1 MASSFQRKVSH
12 ILGGS
17 PHNWLVE
24 TVFILIAIAI
34 AVIAGTALSD
44 KLRVPAPMLLIVVGI
59 IGSYL
64 PFVPDI
70 HLEPEVVLL
79 GLLPPLLYSTAI
91 QTSLL
96 DLRAN
101 FGNVLQLS
109 VVLVVVTT
117 AAVAGVVMLL
127 LPTVGW
133 PVAIAIGAVVAPPD
147 AVAATAVARR
157 IGLPRRVV
165 TILEAESLLNDATA
179 LVALRTAIAAI
190 AATVS
195 VGAVGLDFLRAAGG
209 GLIVGLLIFF
219 VVAWV
224 RRLLTDPLLDT
235 AVSFVTP
242 FAAYLIAE
250 RIHSSGVI
258 AVVVAGILLGH
269 KAPVIQDA
277 RSRITEATTWRT
289 IAFLLEN
296 SVFLLIGLQT
306 REILVAVGES
316 DLGWGRSLG
325 ICLAV
330 LGCVVVVRLVFV
342 FAQEGIRDA
351 FRPPE
356 QRMPRSNSFVI
367 GWAGMRGVV
376 TLAAALII
384 PESVPHHEVL
394 MLIALTVV
402 VGTLFGQGLTLPLLT
417 RALKVQPPDPASDA
431 LARATVLQQ
440 AADAGMRRMAELE
453 YDDHT
458 GVCDQIRTR
467 LDQRTFAAWERLS
480 TTSGAE
486 SPSALYARIRTEMIA
501 AERGRVLE
509 IRSEGR
515 VPSDVVREV
524 LAMLDI
530 EESMIDASTES
541 REFVRTSPLGED
553 GGDCPDLLQYPAVS
567 TPEGA
572 FCQRCVD
579 EGTHSV
585 ALRQCLICGNVAC
598 CDSSPGQHATAHFHE
613 SGHPVMESAEPGEN
627 WRWCYVHLKTS

>member
-1 MASSFQRKVSH
+1 M
-12 ILGGS
+12 
-17 PHNWLVE
+17 E
-24 TVFILIAIAI
+24 TVFLLVAIAI
-34 AVIAGTALSD
+34 TVIAGTALSER
-44 KLRVPAPMLLIVVGI
+44 LRIAAPMLLIAVGI
-59 IGSYL
+59 VASYL
-64 PFVPDI
+64 PFVPEI

-96 DLRAN
+96 DVRAN
-101 FGNVLQLS
+101 VGNVLQLS

-117 AAVAGVVMLL
+117 AAVACVVMWL
-127 LPTVGW
+127 LPAVGW

-195 VGAVGLDFLRAAGG
+195 VGAIGFDFVRAAGG
-209 GLIVGLLIFF
+209 GLVVGLLVFF

-224 RRLLTDPLLDT
+224 RRRLENPLLDT

-269 KAPVIQDA
+269 KAPIIQNA
-277 RSRITEATTWRT
+277 SSRITEAITWRT

-296 SVFLLIGLQT
+296 AVFLLIGLQT
-306 REILVAVGES
+306 RSILAAIAES
-316 DLGWGRSLG
+316 DLSIGRVVLV
-325 ICLAV
+325 CLAV
-330 LGCVVVVRLVFV
+330 LACVIVVRVAFV
-342 FAQEGIRDA
+342 FAQQGIRDA
-351 FRPPE
+351 FRPPAE
-356 QRMPRSNSFVI
+356 RVPRSNSFVI

-376 TLAAALII
+376 TLAAALLI
-384 PESVPHHEVL
+384 PRTVPHHEVL
-394 MLIALTVV
+394 LLIALTVV
-402 VGTLFGQGLTLPLLT
+402 VGTLFGQGLTLPLIT
-417 RALKVQPPDPASDA
+417 RALRVEAPDPASDA

-440 AADAGMRRMAELE
+440 AADAGLRRLTELD
-453 YDDHT
+453 YDDQT
-458 GVCDQIRTR
+458 GVVDQIRTR

-480 TTSGAE
+480 TTTGAE
-486 SPSALYARIRTEMIA
+486 SPSDLYARLRLEMIE
-501 AERGRVLE
+501 AERARVLE

-515 VPSDVVREV
+515 VASDVVREV
-524 LAMLDI
+524 LAMLDL
-530 EESMIDASTES
+530 EESMIDASSEG
-541 REFVRTSPLGED
+541 REYVRSAPLGED
-553 GGDCPDLLQYPAVS
+553 GGGCPDLLAYPAVET
-567 TPEGA
+567 TPSP

-579 EGTHSV
+579 EDTHTV
-585 ALRQCLICGNVAC
+585 ALRQCLVCGNVAC
-598 CDSSPGQHATAHFHE
+598 CDSSPGQHATAHFHDT
-613 SGHPVMESAEPGEN
+613 GHAVMESAEPGEN

>member
-1 MASSFQRKVSH
+1 M
-12 ILGGS
+12 
-17 PHNWLVE
+17 E
-24 TVFILIAIAI
+24 TVFLLVAIAI
-34 AVIAGTALSD
+34 TVIAGTALSER
-44 KLRVPAPMLLIVVGI
+44 LRIAAPMLLIAVGI
-59 IGSYL
+59 VASYL
-64 PFVPDI
+64 PFIPEI

-96 DLRAN
+96 DVRAN
-101 FGNVLQLS
+101 VGNVLQLS

-117 AAVAGVVMLL
+117 AAVACVVMWL
-127 LPTVGW
+127 LPSVGW
-133 PVAIAIGAVVAPPD
+133 PVAVAIGAVVAPPD

-195 VGAVGLDFLRAAGG
+195 VGAIEFDFLRAAGG
-209 GLIVGLLIFF
+209 GLIIGLLVFI

-224 RRLLTDPLLDT
+224 RRRLENPLLDT

-269 KAPVIQDA
+269 KAPIIQNA
-277 RSRITEATTWRT
+277 RSRITETITWRT

-296 SVFLLIGLQT
+296 AVFLLIGLQT
-306 REILVAVGES
+306 RSILAAIAES
-316 DLGWGRSLG
+316 DLSIGRVILV
-325 ICLAV
+325 CLAV
-330 LGCVVVVRLVFV
+330 LACVIVVRVGFV
-342 FAQEGIRDA
+342 FAQQGIRDA
-351 FRPPE
+351 FRPPSE
-356 QRMPRSNSFVI
+356 RMPRSSSFVI

-376 TLAAALII
+376 TLAAALLI
-384 PESVPHHEVL
+384 PETVPHHEVL
-394 MLIALTVV
+394 LLIALTVV
-402 VGTLFGQGLTLPLLT
+402 VGTLFGQGLTLPLIT
-417 RALKVQPPDPASDA
+417 RALKVDAPDPASDA

-440 AADAGMRRMAELE
+440 AADAGLRRLNELDF
-453 YDDHT
+453 DDQT
-458 GVCDQIRTR
+458 GVVDQIRTR

-480 TTSGAE
+480 TTTGAE
-486 SPSALYARIRTEMIA
+486 SPSDLYARIRIEMID
-501 AERGRVLE
+501 AERARVLE

-524 LAMLDI
+524 LGMLDL
-530 EESMIDASTES
+530 EESMIDVSAET
-541 REFVRTSPLGED
+541 REFVRAAPLGED
-553 GGDCPDLLQYPAVS
+553 GGDCPDLLDYPAVE
-567 TPEGA
+567 TAKDA
-572 FCQRCVD
+572 FCQRCRD
-579 EGTHSV
+579 EGTHTV
-585 ALRQCLICGNVAC
+585 ALRQCLVCGNVAC
-598 CDSSPGQHATAHFHE
+598 CDSSPGQHATAHFHDT
-613 SGHPVMESAEPGEN
+613 GHAVMESAEPGEN